1 VAALGLTLPHAV
13 ARWAEADSQRPFVID
28 AGGGCLSYAAMWE
41 SARRWAGALCALD
54 VGRGD
59 NVATALPP
67 SGAAASC
74 WLGMSLR
81 RARDTGVNP
90 AYVGR
95 MLAYV
100 LDNCGARVL
109 VTTQDQLPAVDAIIG
124 EVPNLRHVVV
134 IGDTPVDRLGS
145 ASVVSAST
153 LLDAADPQDGE
164 GPAASHEIACIV
176 YTSGTTGP
184 AKGVLMPW
192 GLLGAS
198 DPVWRDLTG
207 DDVFYSSFSP
217 HHATG
222 RVPLV
227 WMAPRGGTVVL
238 RAAFRTDDF
247 WDDVRTYECTTT
259 QMVATMMHWLLDRPP
274 QPDDATVPL
283 RNMVVAPVTPRL
295 AEFTSRF
302 GVRART
308 VYGMTEIGMAIST
321 GPETDGSEGS
331 GRATEGFVLRVVD
344 EHDYEVAPG
353 DVGELIVR
361 TVEPWR
367 LMAGYHDMAAA
378 TAEAWRNGWFH
389 TGDAMRTD
397 EQGCYHFVDRIKDAL
412 RRRGENISSFEVEQ
426 LVSQHP
432 DVRECAAVGVV
443 ADDGDQEI
451 KIVVVREPDTTV
463 EPRDLIAFLERT
475 MPAFM
480 VPRYVEFLDELPKTD
495 ATLRVRKQILRQD
508 PLNPRT
514 WDRHGAD

>member
-1 VAALGLTLPHAV
+1 
-13 ARWAEADSQRPFVID
+13 
-28 AGGGCLSYAAMWE
+28 
-41 SARRWAGALCALD
+41 
-54 VGRGD
+54 
-59 NVATALPP
+59 
-67 SGAAASC
+67 
-74 WLGMSLR
+74 
-81 RARDTGVNP
+81 
-90 AYVGR
+90 
-95 MLAYV
+95 
-100 LDNCGARVL
+100 
-109 VTTQDQLPAVDAIIG
+109 
-124 EVPNLRHVVV
+124 
-134 IGDTPVDRLGS
+134 
-145 ASVVSAST
+145 
-153 LLDAADPQDGE
+153 
-164 GPAASHEIACIV
+164 
-176 YTSGTTGP
+176 
-184 AKGVLMPW
+184 
-192 GLLGAS
+192 
-198 DPVWRDLTG
+198 
-207 DDVFYSSFSP
+207 
-217 HHATG
+217 
-222 RVPLV
+222 
-227 WMAPRGGTVVL
+227 
-238 RAAFRTDDF
+238 
-247 WDDVRTYECTTT
+247 
-259 QMVATMMHWLLDRPP
+259 MVATMMHWLLDRPP

-451 KIVVVREPDTTV
+451 KIVVVREPDTTF